1 MSVCGLNEVRNR
13 LERVQEKILQS
24 CQGAGRNKNDVKL
37 LVVTKRRKAHIV
49 ASLTAMGVKDIGE
62 NYVQELIDKQVE
74 LGDITENFNWHLIG
88 PLQRRKAKY
97 LPGRI
102 SMMHSVDR
110 LEVAQKLDMEFSKTG
125 KILHVFL
132 QVNVSGEGS
141 KSGWFLSGG
150 KASNDFLSDIE
161 AIMGL
166 SAINVVGLMTMP
178 PYSPDPE
185 TTRKYYVLVR
195 QLADYLNHH
204 LGMDVFH
211 EFSMGTS
218 FDFPIAIQE
227 GSTYV
232 RIGEAILGPRE

>member
-13 LERVQEKILQS
+13 LERVQEMIHQS
-24 CQGAGRNKNDVKL
+24 CQGAGRNENDVKL
-37 LVVTKRRKAHIV
+37 IVVTKQRTAHVV

-62 NYVQELIDKQVE
+62 NYVQEIIDKQVE

-110 LEVAQKLDMEFSKTG
+110 LEVAQKLDMEFSKAG
-125 KILHVFL
+125 KHLHVFL
-132 QVNVSGEGS
+132 QVNVSGEES
-141 KSGWFLSGG
+141 KSGWLLSEG
-150 KASNDFLSDIE
+150 KVNNEFLSDFE
-161 AIMGL
+161 AVMSL
-166 SAINVVGLMTMP
+166 SAIKVVGLMTMP
-178 PYSPDPE
+178 PYSPNPE
-185 TTRKYYVLVR
+185 TTRKYYVFVKK
-195 QLADYLNHH
+195 LADRLNQH
-204 LGMDVFH
+204 LGRDAIH
-211 EFSMGTS
+211 ELSMGTS